1 MMTRLFSGSLHRSRN
16 VTTVQGK
23 EIVVRRDGAGPAHV
37 DGEPLIMSEELRVA
51 IREKT
56 LKVLVPRSAR
66 RI

>member
-1 MMTRLFSGSLHRSRN
+1 M
-16 VTTVQGK
+16 QGK

-37 DGEPLIMSEELRVA
+37 DGEPLIMSEELRVV